1 MSLNTQQKIT
11 PDSTKKVCI
20 VSRAEI
26 PPFVIKRNEKI
37 DSSGEL
43 RIFHGHEALGNILP
57 PPSDFSIAWASLGEG
72 EEIPP
77 HTHDTITI
85 LIVYKGSGRLLVED
99 KREFFEGDCIV
110 IPPYCEAGFVGGSPG
125 GCHGIS
131 IEVGKG
137 KKA

>member
-1 MSLNTQQKIT
+1 MNIQEKII
-11 PDSTKKVCI
+11 PDPTKKVCI
-20 VSRAEI
+20 VPRHEI
-26 PPFVIKRNEKI
+26 PPFVIKREVKI
-37 DSSGEL
+37 DLPGEL
-43 RIFHGHEALGNILP
+43 RIFHANEALGNSLP

-77 HTHDTITI
+77 HTHDTTTI

-110 IPPYCEAGFVGGSPG
+110 IPPYCEAGFAGGPG

-137 KKA
+137 KEV